1 MSELRLV
8 LTQTGYQLVSVARN
22 RRAVVFSL
30 VFPIVLLVMF
40 NSVFVKS
47 TDTVDL
53 NGVTIDAHTY
63 FTGSM
68 LAYAILLAGFNSLA
82 ISLVMQRESG
92 QLKRLRGTP
101 VPSWT
106 FMVATVLRCVVTVGL
121 MTVVLL
127 AIGHFA
133 YDVQISASAVGDL
146 LLYVVLGIAAMCSAG
161 IAATA
166 LIGDVDSAS
175 AALPLIAVVLSLIS
189 GIFVGDRPAAHLAR
203 RRRAGLSRLPPHHRP
218 SERRS
223 ADALAR
229 RRERGR
235 ARAVGSGRDRRRGP
249 PLPLGAPGGAGMT
262 SDHPQP
268 NCKSRGSGNAG
279 LATAFGHTFWWAVD
293 FTALALVPAL
303 FLPARRPVGPA
314 EETQPAGVKPQAA

>member
-1 MSELRLV
+1 MNDLRLV
-8 LTQTGYQLVSVARN
+8 LIQTGYQLISVARN

-30 VFPIVLLVMF
+30 VFPVVLLVMF
-40 NSVFVKS
+40 NSVFVKGS
-47 TDTVDL
+47 DSVDL

-82 ISLVMQRESG
+82 ISLVAQRESG

-101 VPSWT
+101 VPAWT

-121 MTVVLL
+121 MAVVLL

-133 YDVQISASAVGDL
+133 YDVQIPGSAVGDI
-146 LLYVVLGIAAMCSAG
+146 LLYVILGIAAMCSAG

-189 GIFVGDRPAAHLAR
+189 GIFVSVDQLPTWLADVARVFPVYHLTTGLQTALGGGSFDAGNAAVLALW
-203 RRRAGLSRLPPHHRP
+203 GLGGI
-218 SERRS
+218 
-223 ADALAR
+223 ALAA
-229 RRERGR
+229 RGFR
-235 ARAVGSGRDRRRGP
+235 WE
-249 PLPLGAPGGAGMT
+249 
-262 SDHPQP
+262 PQ
-268 NCKSRGSGNAG
+268 G
-279 LATAFGHTFWWAVD
+279 
-293 FTALALVPAL
+293 VPA
-303 FLPARRPVGPA
+303 
-314 EETQPAGVKPQAA
+314 

>member
-1 MSELRLV
+1 MNELRLV

-47 TDTVDL
+47 TDSVDL
-53 NGVTIDAHTY
+53 NGATIDAHTY

-133 YDVQISASAVGDL
+133 YDVQISGSAVGDL
-146 LLYVVLGIAAMCSAG
+146 LLYVILGIAAMCSAG

-189 GIFVGDRPAAHLAR
+189 GIFVSVDQLPSWLADVARVFPVYHLTTGVQSALGDASFDAGNAAVLALWGLGGIAVAAR
-203 RRRAGLSRLPPHHRP
+203 RFRW
-218 SERRS
+218 E
-223 ADALAR
+223 
-229 RRERGR
+229 
-235 ARAVGSGRDRRRGP
+235 
-249 PLPLGAPGGAGMT
+249 
-262 SDHPQP
+262 PQ
-268 NCKSRGSGNAG
+268 G
-279 LATAFGHTFWWAVD
+279 
-293 FTALALVPAL
+293 VPA
-303 FLPARRPVGPA
+303 
-314 EETQPAGVKPQAA
+314 

>member
-40 NSVFVKS
+40 NSVFVKG

-53 NGVTIDAHTY
+53 NGVTVDAHTY

-121 MTVVLL
+121 MTLVLL

-133 YDVQISASAVGDL
+133 YDVQISGSAAGDL

-189 GIFVGDRPAAHLAR
+189 GIFVSVDQLPTWLADVARVFPVYHLTTGVQAALGGASLDAGNAAVLALWGLGGIAVAAR
-203 RRRAGLSRLPPHHRP
+203 RFRW
-218 SERRS
+218 E
-223 ADALAR
+223 
-229 RRERGR
+229 
-235 ARAVGSGRDRRRGP
+235 
-249 PLPLGAPGGAGMT
+249 
-262 SDHPQP
+262 PQ
-268 NCKSRGSGNAG
+268 G
-279 LATAFGHTFWWAVD
+279 
-293 FTALALVPAL
+293 VPA
-303 FLPARRPVGPA
+303 
-314 EETQPAGVKPQAA
+314 